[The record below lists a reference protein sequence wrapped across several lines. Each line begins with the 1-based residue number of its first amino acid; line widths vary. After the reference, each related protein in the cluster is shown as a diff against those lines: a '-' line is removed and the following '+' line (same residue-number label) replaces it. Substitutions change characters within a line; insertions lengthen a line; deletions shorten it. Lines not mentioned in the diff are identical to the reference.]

1 MILIRDSPS
10 YCEFTYKFVHIL
22 LKIVLEIYHDEF
34 SLHMLQVPFFKKWG
48 QHCALNLN
56 FGFLLGCYLT
66 IASCILLKMLV
77 EIYQVEFLM
86 HMLANG
92 IFQDSDY
99 ETIVLLVQLLVKY
112 VTILVWLLD

>member
-1 MILIRDSPS
+1 
-10 YCEFTYKFVHIL
+10 
-22 LKIVLEIYHDEF
+22 
-34 SLHMLQVPFFKKWG
+34 
-48 QHCALNLN
+48 
-56 FGFLLGCYLT
+56 
-66 IASCILLKMLV
+66 MLV

-99 ETIVLLVQLLVKY
+99 ETIALLVQLLVKY